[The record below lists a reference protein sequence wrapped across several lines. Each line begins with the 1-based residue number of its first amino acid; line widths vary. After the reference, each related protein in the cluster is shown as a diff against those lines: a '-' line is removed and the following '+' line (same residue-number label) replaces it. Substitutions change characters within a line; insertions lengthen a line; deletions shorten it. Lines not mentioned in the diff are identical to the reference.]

1 VKADLMKKEVVS
13 KGFVIAVDGLTAA
26 GKGTLS
32 KSLAKHFGFDHL
44 DTGLLYRATAKKVLD
59 SGKSPLEAA
68 IALTAVDLQNET
80 GLRNEIV
87 AQKASE
93 VAAIT
98 EVRQALIDFQR
109 NFAASPHG
117 AILDGRD
124 IGTVICPDA
133 DAKLFV
139 TASSEVRA
147 ERRYKEL
154 IGKGQKAIQSQVLAD
169 LKQRDARDQER
180 KDAPAKAADDAFVLD
195 TSNLGAEQALTKA
208 LEFIT
213 PKLG

>member
-1 VKADLMKKEVVS
+1 MSSNSVIR
-13 KGFVIAVDGLTAA
+13 GFVIAVDGLTAA

-32 KSLAKHFGFDHL
+32 KALARHFGFDHL

-59 SGKSPLEAA
+59 LDLSPLEAA
-68 IALTAVDLQNET
+68 QQLTASDLADEAS
-80 GLRNEIV
+80 LRNEVV

-93 VAAIT
+93 VAAVP
-98 EVRQALIDFQR
+98 EVRTALIQFQR
-109 NFAASPHG
+109 DFAASPKG

-133 DAKLFV
+133 HAKLFV

-154 IGKGQKAIQSQVLAD
+154 LTKGQKAIKSRVLAD
-169 LKQRDARDQER
+169 LIARDARDQQRE
-180 KDAPAKAADDAFVLD
+180 DAPAKAADEALVLD
-195 TSNLGAEQALTKA
+195 TSDMDAEQALAKA
-208 LEFIT
+208 LEFIV
-213 PKLG
+213 PKLD